1 MLRVVVCAHAPFC
14 CRNEKK
20 LEESA
25 PDKSSSG
32 ALESSSAVHFRH
44 PGRMSVVEQRPEG
57 DEAELKQLEADRLA
71 LRADY
76 VGDNAVSHE
85 NGTNGVSGRGGD
97 VSSGGVRV
105 GVGIGVENSASAE
118 SVTNGVGTVV
128 INGAGN
134 GVNGNG
140 AAVLNPRVSTV

>member
-1 MLRVVVCAHAPFC
+1 LRVGH
-14 CRNEKK
+14 RNEKK
-20 LEESA
+20 LEELEEAASE
-25 PDKSSSG
+25 KSSS
-32 ALESSSAVHFRH
+32 ALANLGSSSAVHFRH

-85 NGTNGVSGRGGD
+85 NGTNGVGDRGGD
-97 VSSGGVRV
+97 ASNSGMSVGAGNGATN
-105 GVGIGVENSASAE
+105 GVGEFGVN
-118 SVTNGVGTVV
+118 NGVGTVV
-128 INGAGN
+128 INAVGN

-140 AAVLNPRVSTV
+140 AGVLNPRVSTV